1 MKIICIFSADC
12 VKNKD
17 TIFSITA
24 VINLPLFPNLLVE
37 EVFEGKGVMRCGYT
51 SIFSPRYLGDLPVR
65 KSRNIFV
72 LASAQCVHTEI
83 HKVNS
88 TQKGYRSRKIRFLV

>member
-1 MKIICIFSADC
+1 MKIICIFSGDC

-37 EVFEGKGVMRCGYT
+37 EVLEGNVTNKDQWIRSVLQSNDALYMPIPQSEIDVNPLLKQNPYYT
-51 SIFSPRYLGDLPVR
+51 
-65 KSRNIFV
+65 N
-72 LASAQCVHTEI
+72 
-83 HKVNS
+83 
-88 TQKGYRSRKIRFLV
+88 